1 MRNTNMK
8 KIILAALLLLPVTA
22 FASSNELVKSIT
34 AEKIQHVQ
42 SSETYT
48 YVRCWYRPHYNHDD
62 PATDWKWALNE
73 NGSYYTIRGYWY
85 SSTSFMNM
93 FYTTSP
99 QEQIMAKCAETLDVT
114 HDTADIT
121 YFAADNKYSYNH
133 SIWINDNSEQP
144 DAINKI
150 ISFGDS
156 ISDTGNFFNGAQW
169 QAPNKNSWFLGHF
182 TNGFVWTEYL
192 AKEKA
197 LPLYTWA
204 VGGSAGNTQHEV
216 LSGIH
221 DQVDSYINYIAMAKN
236 YRPKNSLFTLE
247 FGLNDFVNYD
257 RSVIDVSND
266 FSYALERL
274 TDNGAQNI
282 LILNLPDATKAP
294 QFKYSTEEHAKI
306 VKQKIKAFNL
316 FIKKS
321 INEYQNKGI
330 NIALFDTNTL
340 IKNIIN
346 TPEKYGFSNAKDAC
360 LNINR
365 SSTVDYFISHAL
377 TSECASGGSD
387 DYVFWGV
394 THPSTQT
401 HKVIA
406 EQISG
411 SKLNQFKFQ

>member
-8 KIILAALLLLPVTA
+8 KIILATLLLLPVAA
-22 FASSNELVKSIT
+22 FASGDELIKSIT
-34 AEKIQHVQ
+34 PEDIKYVQ

-73 NGSYYTIRGYWY
+73 NGSYYTISGYWY

-99 QEQIMAKCAETLDVT
+99 QKQIMERCAETLDVT

-133 SIWINDNSEQP
+133 SIWVNDSNAQP

-150 ISFGDS
+150 VSFGDS

-169 QAPNKNSWFLGHF
+169 QAPNINSWFLGHF

-204 VGGSAGNTQHEV
+204 VGGAAGNTQKKV

-221 DQVDSYINYIAMAKN
+221 DQIDSYLNYVAMAKN
-236 YRPKNSLFTLE
+236 YQPENSLFTLE

-266 FSYALERL
+266 FSYALKVL

-282 LILNLPDATKAP
+282 LILNLPDATKSP

-306 VKQKIKAFNL
+306 VKQKITSFNL
-316 FIKKS
+316 FIKKL
-321 INEYQNKGI
+321 INEYQNKGV
-330 NIALFDTNTL
+330 NIVLFDTNTL

-365 SSTVDYFISHAL
+365 SSTVDYFTSHAL
-377 TSECASGGSD
+377 TSECNSDGSD
-387 DYVFWGV
+387 NYVFWGV
-394 THPSTQT
+394 THPTTKT

-411 SKLNQFKFQ
+411 SKLKQFKF